1 MYLLG
6 FSFALCLL
14 AGQNYNLRHRISLYE
29 GEGMEDGKSGVDAD
43 QTISAGELDIL
54 SKEVGR
60 LVTVWVSEEATEGY
74 FAKGGSITKEGIE
87 RVEMKTR
94 DGVKEVFRKIKKGEG
109 WEVDEEEEKEEKEGG
124 GGGEGGYE
132 NDLDDHKP
140 FLLTKGSKTLTTLPP
155 HVPPSFT
162 NSKLPSTRVLHPIRY
177 AVNTDHEGVP

>member
-124 GGGEGGYE
+124 GRRG
-132 NDLDDHKP
+132 
-140 FLLTKGSKTLTTLPP
+140 
-155 HVPPSFT
+155 
-162 NSKLPSTRVLHPIRY
+162 RRI
-177 AVNTDHEGVP
+177 